1 MDEPFST
8 GKAVRNIRIYLG
20 LTMAEFG
27 ARLGVTRSAINN
39 IEHDRSTLTEQMK
52 KAICDKFNASYLY
65 LSCGEGDMFEAMDE
79 ITAIHAMIDELA
91 EGEAPAVVRLL
102 HRAAT
107 VFDAADWRDFNRLL
121 EKLER
126 GERPWED

>member
-1 MDEPFST
+1 MIDGFSP
-8 GKAVRNIRIYLG
+8 GKAVRNIREALH
-20 LTMAEFG
+20 LTLEEFG
-27 ARLGVTRSAINN
+27 ARLGVTRAAVSN
-39 IEHDRSTLTEQMK
+39 IEHDRNGLTEQMK
-52 KAICDKFNASYLY
+52 VAICDKFNASYLY

-91 EGEAPAVVRLL
+91 ESENAAIISLL

-107 VFDAADWRDFNRLL
+107 LFDAADWRDFNRLL

>member
-1 MDEPFST
+1 MDEPFFP
-8 GKAVRNIRIYLG
+8 GKAVRNIRIYLD

-27 ARLGVTRSAINN
+27 ARLGVTATAISN
-39 IEHDRSTLTEQMK
+39 IENGHRGLTEQMK
-52 KAICDKFNASYLY
+52 SAICEKFNASYLY

-79 ITAIHAMIDELA
+79 VTAIHAMIDDLA